1 MTEGHV
7 PEPERD
13 PGIRE
18 AVAAPIVAAAT
29 LRDQRGRLRLVGDVA
44 AAFPRVVATGVGASF
59 AVARSF
65 RVALHDAGVEALS
78 LPVDALLREPGAFLD
93 GRSILVCV
101 GRSGDAT
108 PLVSLVSA
116 TAALRA
122 RPFTIAVTASA
133 GSGLAE
139 LADVSIV
146 AGVEPDAGP
155 PLRVP
160 LATSLVLSAVF
171 QVLMAGA
178 HADVDAVVA
187 ATEGVAERASQV
199 GVQLAGMTHE
209 RVTTLAAELGGSGG
223 LLVLGRGA
231 GRAAAELAGLLWLTN
246 AGRVAH
252 VADAAG
258 AHLGATEAAG
268 PSLAALVFSPGHAD
282 SVHAAD
288 RALAA
293 DLSAAGSSVV
303 FVGPDHE
310 APPGVDHVVV
320 AEVDPVM
327 DPILAALVAAVVGRH
342 VAADR
347 GRPVGGLVRTDPS
360 ALA

>member
-1 MTEGHV
+1 LTEDLV
-7 PEPERD
+7 PERVAQF
-13 PGIRE
+13 RE
-18 AVAAPIVAAAT
+18 AVQAPIAAAT
-29 LRDQRGRLRLVGDVA
+29 ALWGQRGRLRLVGDVA
-44 AAFPRVVATGVGASF
+44 PAFPRVVATGVGASF
-59 AVARSF
+59 AVARAF
-65 RVALHDAGVEALS
+65 RVALHEAGIEAIS
-78 LPVDALLREPGAFLD
+78 LPLDPLLREPGAFLD

-101 GRSGDAT
+101 GRTGDAT

-116 TAALRA
+116 SASLPG
-122 RPFTIAVTASA
+122 RPFTVAVTASG
-133 GSGLAE
+133 GSGLDE
-139 LADVSIV
+139 LADVALV

-160 LATSLVLSAVF
+160 LATSLVLSAVL
-171 QVLMAGA
+171 QVIAAGA

-187 ATEGVAERASQV
+187 ST
-199 GVQLAGMTHE
+199 E
-209 RVTTLAAELGGSGG
+209 RVAARAAEVATNLAEMPQERETLLATELGGRGG

-246 AGRVAH
+246 AGRAVH
-252 VADAAG
+252 VADADE
-258 AHLGATEAAG
+258 AHLGVIEAAG
-268 PSLAALVFSPGHAD
+268 AELAALVLSPGHAG
-282 SVHAAD
+282 SASAAD

-327 DPILAALVAAVVGRH
+327 DPVLAALVAAVVGRH

-347 GRPVGGLVRTDPS
+347 GRPVGGLLRTDPS
-360 ALA
+360 SLA